1 MSYSTPQLG
10 WVGVSLSNIEDNKT
24 KEIVKNETADESSE
38 DEDEDDIRAINIYLQ
53 EDVRDE
59 TKNGEKVVAE
69 EKKAEGRRPVL
80 ELPGPP
86 RSAYWFFHQQMVASL
101 ASEGLADLEQQ
112 LEGKW
117 AALAA
122 EQRRVFVALAEGD
135 RARHTREVRQRALA
149 WRN

>member
-1 MSYSTPQLG
+1 MSEE
-10 WVGVSLSNIEDNKT
+10 VGETSDVNAVS
-24 KEIVKNETADESSE
+24 
-38 DEDEDDIRAINIYLQ
+38 IYLM

-59 TKNGEKVVAE
+59 NKNTEKDVAE
-69 EKKAEGRRPVL
+69 EKKAEGGKPVL
-80 ELPGPP
+80 VLPEPP
-86 RSAYWFFHQQMVASL
+86 RSAFWFFHQQMVASL
-101 ASEGLADLEQQ
+101 VSEGLADLEEQ

-135 RARHTREVRQRALA
+135 RVRHTREVRQRALA